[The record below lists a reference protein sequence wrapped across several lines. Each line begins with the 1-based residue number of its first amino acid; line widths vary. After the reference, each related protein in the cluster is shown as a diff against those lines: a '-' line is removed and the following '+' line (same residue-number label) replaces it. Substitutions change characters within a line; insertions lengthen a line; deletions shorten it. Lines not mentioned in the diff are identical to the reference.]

1 MADEPARRTFSLGW
15 VVVSYFLVLGGI
27 AAALVITV
35 AAEIRDRR
43 VGYGLIAGGA
53 AIGGLF
59 AGRASPHRSLLEPAL
74 AAALV
79 IGSLVA
85 FLSQTLLGQLV
96 DVLIHAVTTE
106 TADDRSD
113 MWRHIGVIAGVAAA
127 GGLVGGAIGEITAP
141 GTPSSGALRWL
152 GMALLITAGA
162 LLASSLVSHVLLV
175 DRALRDGG
183 MARVW
188 EGRSLVSDDALV
200 RSTLIALAAGAFLGG
215 LVTQAAAPRRLFL
228 AIGFA
233 VAAAYAAMMLAAI
246 DPRVPHETKIYEGVA
261 VIAAAGAILAIAG
274 AVVGR
279 IVSRVAH

>member
-1 MADEPARRTFSLGW
+1 VADDGARRSFSLGW
-15 VVVSYFLVLGGI
+15 IVVSYFLVLGGI

-35 AAEIRDRR
+35 AAEIRDRY
-43 VGYGLIAGGA
+43 VGYGLVAAGA

-59 AGRASPHRSLLEPAL
+59 AGRASPHRSLLEPAI

-85 FLSQTLLGQLV
+85 FLSQTLLGQFV

-127 GGLVGGAIGEITAP
+127 GGLIGGAIGELTAS
-141 GTPSSGALRWL
+141 GTPSPGALRWM

-200 RSTLIALAAGAFLGG
+200 RSTMIALAAGAFLGG
-215 LVTQAAAPRRLFL
+215 LVTQAAAPVRR
-228 AIGFA
+228 
-233 VAAAYAAMMLAAI
+233 LAAI
-246 DPRVPHETKIYEGVA
+246 GAAVLLGYGALLFAVIDPRQGVDQSTALGVVVIAVGGALIA
-261 VIAAAGAILAIAG
+261 VIGAI
-274 AVVGR
+274 VGR
-279 IVSRVAH
+279 LIGR

>member
-1 MADEPARRTFSLGW
+1 VADDVARRSFSLGW
-15 VVVSYFLVLGGI
+15 IVVSYFLVLGGI

-35 AAEIRDRR
+35 AAEIRDRTI
-43 VGYGLIAGGA
+43 GYGLVAAGA

-59 AGRASPHRSLLEPAL
+59 AGRASPHRSLLEPAI

-85 FLSQTLLGQLV
+85 FLSQTLLGQFV

-127 GGLVGGAIGEITAP
+127 GGLIGGAIGELTAS
-141 GTPSSGALRWL
+141 GTPSPGALRWM

-188 EGRSLVSDDALV
+188 EGRTLVSDDALV
-200 RSTLIALAAGAFLGG
+200 RSTMIALAAGAFLGG
-215 LVTQAAAPRRLFL
+215 LVTQAAAPVRR
-228 AIGFA
+228 
-233 VAAAYAAMMLAAI
+233 LAAI
-246 DPRVPHETKIYEGVA
+246 GAAVLLGYGALLFAVIDPRQGVDQSTALGVVVIAVGGALIA
-261 VIAAAGAILAIAG
+261 VIGAI
-274 AVVGR
+274 VGR
-279 IVSRVAH
+279 LIGR

>member
-1 MADEPARRTFSLGW
+1 VADDVARRSFSLGW
-15 VVVSYFLVLGGI
+15 IVVSYFLVLGGI

-35 AAEIRDRR
+35 AAEIRDRTI
-43 VGYGLIAGGA
+43 GYGLVAAGA

-59 AGRASPHRSLLEPAL
+59 AGRASPHRSLLEPAI

-85 FLSQTLLGQLV
+85 FLSQTLLGQFV

-127 GGLVGGAIGEITAP
+127 GGLIGGAIGELTAS
-141 GTPSSGALRWL
+141 GTPSPGALRWM

-188 EGRSLVSDDALV
+188 EGRTLVSDDALV
-200 RSTLIALAAGAFLGG
+200 RSTMIALAAGAFLGG
-215 LVTQAAAPRRLFL
+215 LVTQAAAPVRR
-228 AIGFA
+228 
-233 VAAAYAAMMLAAI
+233 LAAI
-246 DPRVPHETKIYEGVA
+246 GAAVLLGYGALLFAVIDPRQGVDQGTALGVVVIAVGGALIA
-261 VIAAAGAILAIAG
+261 VIGAI
-274 AVVGR
+274 VGR
-279 IVSRVAH
+279 LIGR

>member
-1 MADEPARRTFSLGW
+1 VTEDGTRRSFALGW

-27 AAALVITV
+27 AAALVITI
-35 AAEIRDRR
+35 AAEVRDRY
-43 VGYGLIAGGA
+43 VGYGLVAAGA

-85 FLSQTLLGQLV
+85 FLSQTLLGQFV

-106 TADDRSD
+106 TAENRGD

-141 GTPSSGALRWL
+141 ATPSPGALRWM

-188 EGRSLVSDDALV
+188 EGRQLVSDDALV
-200 RSTLIALAAGAFLGG
+200 RATTIALAAGAFLGG
-215 LVTQAAAPRRLFL
+215 LVTQAAAPVRRLG
-228 AIGFA
+228 AIAFA
-233 VAAAYAAMMLAAI
+233 VLLGYGGLLFAVI
-246 DPRVPHETKIYEGVA
+246 DPRQGVDRDTMLGVV
-261 VIAAAGAILAIAG
+261 VIAIGGALI
-274 AVVGR
+274 AVVGALVGR
-279 IVSRVAH
+279 LISR

>member
-1 MADEPARRTFSLGW
+1 VADDVARRRFSLGW
-15 VVVSYFLVLGGI
+15 IVVSYFLVLGGI

-35 AAEIRDRR
+35 AAEIRDRTI
-43 VGYGLIAGGA
+43 GYGLVAAGA

-59 AGRASPHRSLLEPAL
+59 AGRASPHRSLLEPAI

-85 FLSQTLLGQLV
+85 FLSQTLLGQFV

-127 GGLVGGAIGEITAP
+127 GGLIGGAIGELTAS
-141 GTPSSGALRWL
+141 GTPSSGALRWM

-188 EGRSLVSDDALV
+188 EGRTLVSDDALV
-200 RSTLIALAAGAFLGG
+200 RSTMIALAAGAFLGG
-215 LVTQAAAPRRLFL
+215 LVTQAAAPVRR
-228 AIGFA
+228 
-233 VAAAYAAMMLAAI
+233 LAAI
-246 DPRVPHETKIYEGVA
+246 GAAVLLGYAALLFAVIDPRQGVDQSTALGVVVIAVGGALIA
-261 VIAAAGAILAIAG
+261 VIGAI
-274 AVVGR
+274 VGR
-279 IVSRVAH
+279 LIGR